1 MNCTFRR
8 MTANDLASVL
18 EMNHTFRPDFVTE
31 AGAAAFLADARNW
44 LWAGVSEERIVAFA
58 YGYALDRLDGRRM
71 LYLHEVGVAEA
82 HQRQGIGTAML
93 QALKDECREQGFHRI
108 FLITH
113 RCNTAANALYR
124 KCGGE
129 VSCDSGGND
138 TTYMFFL

>member
-8 MTANDLASVL
+8 MTANDLAAVL
-18 EMNHTFRPDFVTE
+18 EMNHTFRPDFITE
-31 AGAAAFLADARNW
+31 AVACAFLTDHRNW
-44 LWAGVSEERIVAFA
+44 LWAGITEERIIAFA

-82 HQRQGIGTAML
+82 YHRQGIGTAML
-93 QALKDECREQGFHRI
+93 QALKDECRKQGFHRI

-113 RCNTAANALYR
+113 QYNTAANSLYR

>member
-18 EMNHTFRPDFVTE
+18 EMNHTFRPDFITE
-31 AGAAAFLADARNW
+31 AGASAFLADARNW

-71 LYLHEVGVAEA
+71 LYLHEVGVAET

-93 QALKDECREQGFHRI
+93 QALKDECRERGFHRI

-129 VSCDSGGND
+129 VSHDSGGND

>member
-8 MTANDLASVL
+8 MTTNDLASVL
-18 EMNHTFRPDFVTE
+18 EMNYTFRPNFITQE
-31 AGAAAFLADARNW
+31 GASAFLADHRNW
-44 LWAGVSEERIVAFA
+44 LWAGIAEARIIAFA

-71 LYLHEVGVAEA
+71 LYLHEVGVAEE
-82 HQRQGIGTAML
+82 HQRQGTGTAML
-93 QALKDECREQGFHRI
+93 QALKDECRKQGFHRI

-113 RCNTAANALYR
+113 QCNTAANGLYR

-129 VSCDSGGND
+129 VSSDSGGND

>member
-18 EMNHTFRPDFVTE
+18 EMNDTFRPDFITE
-31 AGAAAFLADARNW
+31 EGASAFLADSRSW
-44 LWAGVSEERIVAFA
+44 LWAGIVEERIIAFA

-71 LYLHEVGVAEA
+71 LYLHEVGVADA
-82 HQRQGIGTAML
+82 HQKHGIGTAML

-113 RCNTAANALYR
+113 QCNTAANALYH

>member
-18 EMNHTFRPDFVTE
+18 EMNDTFRPDFITE
-31 AGAAAFLADARNW
+31 EGASAFLADSRSW
-44 LWAGVSEERIVAFA
+44 LWAGIVEERIIAFA

-71 LYLHEVGVAEA
+71 LYLHEIGVADA
-82 HQRQGIGTAML
+82 HQKQGIGTAML

-108 FLITH
+108 FLIAH
-113 RCNTAANALYR
+113 QCNTAANALYH